1 VFEQLLKE
9 QRDASEQSKR
19 ELEAQIK
26 AQPFEPIPFRQLRA
40 RATLGAW
47 TDEADDDKCMQLALG
62 GAAASSSAAA
72 AAAAAAAADE
82 NRHVFRS
89 KTNHQ
94 VNVYT
99 NGADVAG
106 GGGGG
111 GGQASSAGNIHALT
125 GSTDP
130 IYVEATVTVADFDIL
145 VDFLVINRTDT
156 TLTNVELELCTVG
169 DLKLGERQPPFSMGP
184 RDYKTFQTNIKVA
197 STETGLIFGTVS
209 CDHPQ
214 KTQSTLITLAEIHL
228 DVLTYIRPAT
238 TTDADFRAMWAEF
251 EWENKVAVFTAIE
264 DCEEFLKHVMKL
276 TNMACL
282 TEVDTLEP
290 GCDFLAANLFAR
302 SIFGEAALLNLS
314 IEKAE
319 TGRVEGFI
327 RIRAK
332 NQGVALSLG
341 DRLTMG
347 QKGQRRD
354 PPKLPTA

>member
-1 VFEQLLKE
+1 M
-9 QRDASEQSKR
+9 DY
-19 ELEAQIK
+19 I
-26 AQPFEPIPFRQLRA
+26 QPA
-40 RATLGAW
+40 H
-47 TDEADDDKCMQLALG
+47 C
-62 GAAASSSAAA
+62 
-72 AAAAAAAADE
+72 
-82 NRHVFRS
+82 
-89 KTNHQ
+89 
-94 VNVYT
+94 
-99 NGADVAG
+99 
-106 GGGGG
+106 
-111 GGQASSAGNIHALT
+111 
-125 GSTDP
+125 
-130 IYVEATVTVADFDIL
+130 
-145 VDFLVINRTDT
+145 
-156 TLTNVELELCTVG
+156 
-169 DLKLGERQPPFSMGP
+169 
-184 RDYKTFQTNIKVA
+184 
-197 STETGLIFGTVS
+197 TET
-209 CDHPQ
+209 Q
-214 KTQSTLITLAEIHL
+214 
-228 DVLTYIRPAT
+228 
-238 TTDADFRAMWAEF
+238 FRNMWAEF